1 MAARPPASPPGP
13 PPGPVHPR
21 VIMHLDMDAFF
32 ASVEQR
38 DNPALRGLPVAVGG
52 GEHRGVVS
60 AASYEA
66 RRFGVRSAMPMA
78 QARRLCPQL
87 VVVRGR
93 MGRYSEVSRQVM
105 ALLREVSPL
114 VEQVSV
120 DEAYVDLTGTQRL
133 FGPPP
138 VVGELLRARVREA
151 TGLTC
156 SVGIAPNKFLAKIA
170 SDANKPD
177 GMFILEPQDV
187 AAFLH
192 DLPVGRI
199 PGVGP
204 RTGQELARL
213 GVRTV
218 GDVLARGAEFWT
230 RRLGERGESLHARAR
245 GEDHSPVVP
254 HHEPKS
260 SSAET
265 TLDRD
270 TTDKALLARWLLAHA
285 ERVGR
290 DLRRS
295 GLAGRTVTLKLKYSD
310 FALHTRSRTLAE
322 PTDVTALIFETGR
335 ALLRE
340 TRLERPVRLIGL
352 GVSNFG
358 HGQRQ
363 LSLLPDPDQA
373 RAEELARLDR
383 AMDIIRDKFGKDAV
397 DRGLLFRPKGK

>member
-1 MAARPPASPPGP
+1 MSPPCARTP
-13 PPGPVHPR
+13 PPPIHPR
-21 VIMHLDMDAFF
+21 VILHLDMDAFF
-32 ASVEQR
+32 ASVEQH
-38 DNPALRGLPVAVGG
+38 DNPALRGLPVAVG

-66 RRFGVRSAMPMA
+66 RRFGVRSAMPMT
-78 QARRLCPQL
+78 QARRLCPGL

-93 MGRYSEVSRQVM
+93 MGRYAEVSRQVM
-105 ALLREVSPL
+105 ALLREASPL

-120 DEAYVDLTGTQRL
+120 DEAYVDLTGTERL
-133 FGPPP
+133 LGPPP
-138 VVGELLRARVREA
+138 EAGESLRARVLQA

-170 SDANKPD
+170 SDVNKPD
-177 GMFILEPQDV
+177 GMFVLRPQDV
-187 AAFLH
+187 ADFLR

-204 RTGQELARL
+204 RTGEALARL
-213 GVRTV
+213 GVRTA
-218 GDVLARGAEFWT
+218 GDVLARGAEFWA
-230 RRLGERGESLHARAR
+230 RRLGERGQELHARAQ
-245 GEDHSPVVP
+245 GLDSSPVVP
-254 HHEPKS
+254 YHAPKS

-270 TTDKALLARWLLAHA
+270 TTDKTLLARWLLAHA

-290 DLRRS
+290 DLRR
-295 GLAGRTVTLKLKYSD
+295 GGFKGRTVTLKIKYSD
-310 FALHTRSRTLAE
+310 FSQHTRSRTLDE

-358 HGQRQ
+358 HGQTQ
-363 LSLLPDPDQA
+363 FSLLPAPEHD
-373 RAEELARLDR
+373 RAAELARLDR
-383 AMDIIRDKFGKDAV
+383 ALDAIRDKFGRDAV
-397 DRGLLFRPKGK
+397 ARGLLFDPGKGRPQGG